1 MKSGLTLFVVGAL
14 LVGCAAVPVS
24 EEARGIELVNDKP
37 DMSKCKFL
45 GEVTGSQG
53 NWITGDLTPNKNLI
67 EGARNKLR
75 NEAHKLGGNIVYV
88 QGVTSQGS
96 WGSLGLDNSTI
107 IGKTYKCS
115 T

>member
-1 MKSGLTLFVVGAL
+1 MKSGLTLFVAGAL
-14 LVGCAAVPVS
+14 LVGCAALPVS

-67 EGARNKLR
+67 EGARNQLR
-75 NEAHKLGGNIVYV
+75 NEAYQLGGNVVYV
-88 QGVTSQGS
+88 QGVSNNGS